1 MWLLLKLLKHP
12 PENSVLRESRNVER
26 PYRTSEPYETGASP
40 KGALTERCPKA
51 SPGNLPGLLLRRCT
65 RFC

>member
-40 KGALTERCPKA
+40 KGALTERR
-51 SPGNLPGLLLRRCT
+51 SSSRLLNLGVVEKGILV
-65 RFC
+65 